1 MCGMRRIC
9 RSNVPLDLGVINMWP
24 FATKTEPLWKEES
37 RAFLR
42 QEKMMPTD
50 PWDSMDIVNIYAIKY
65 TDILSGKTKIGEIRE
80 LVW

>member
-1 MCGMRRIC
+1 
-9 RSNVPLDLGVINMWP
+9 MWP